1 MNTVLIQRFCLAVL
15 FVIVVSA
22 TGLRL
27 FGLGWDYGY
36 PYSPHPDERA
46 ILYAVERI
54 NIDSSTKNLN
64 PQWFSYGSLP
74 IYLNFFAIELLEKL
88 TPVNLESDGRLFGR
102 VLSAFAGLGVA
113 VYFYLMSVGFLGR
126 RWALFAVALLLF
138 SVLHVQIGHFLTV
151 DALLCFFIM
160 GALYSLNEFTKKVSL
175 KKAILVGV
183 WVGLGVA
190 TKLTALLIIPAV
202 CVSLF
207 MIALKESDNAE
218 IKASFFRL
226 LSTSFLR
233 GLLILL
239 TAGIIAIVCQPFILI
254 DWAGFIEDV
263 LIQGKMVVREIDFP
277 YTRQYIKTTP
287 YIYNI
292 WHLMVF
298 GLGLPLGLLSLTGLF
313 FVLQR
318 LTRGHIIRGVFLWLL
333 SFVLPA
339 ILLLFWGGIFV
350 KILAISLHVLL
361 SLLFLYSTK
370 KHRVPVAIVLFFSWT
385 LSYFLFVGSLDVKFI
400 RYMAPIVP
408 PLIGLGV
415 FMLKTLS
422 GHQDKRS
429 IKRSLIYLVGG
440 GVLLC
445 TGVYAIAFS
454 SIYGEEEHPGV
465 TMSKWIRSNVPERSI
480 ILSEHWEEPIP
491 YLVNYTVEELPI
503 YEEDL
508 PQKTT
513 SLSSSLARA
522 DYIVFYS
529 NRLYGTIPR
538 LSERYPITS
547 AYYRALFDGRLGFNL
562 VHAEEK
568 RISLFCVNFFE
579 DTFSPAGLSAPSSY
593 MSKQGCASINVGKT
607 DESFSVYDHPRA
619 MLFKKDLNLTQEEIS
634 SLLINTSHPQSVLKE
649 YTPQASDMSFFA
661 LKLTKNDEVIA
672 IVRWLLIFVV
682 LSILGVPFVYKLFE
696 NLPARG
702 VFFSK
707 HLSLLLFCVLVWL
720 LASTK
725 LANFTKDAIY
735 IAGALFATLSL
746 VLYVF
751 QWNRIVLWFKK
762 ELATILISEC
772 LFLFAFIAF
781 LFIRMANPDLW
792 HPYLGGEKPMEMAYL
807 SATMRSPFMPPYDP
821 WFAGEHLNYYYWGY
835 FLVGTLGNLLKI
847 APVLLFNLAVPSFFA
862 LTLVGSF
869 GIGHAIAGTWLGRGK
884 LKLSVER
891 SSLLKWPV
899 FCGGIVAV
907 LVVVIGNLDGAIQ
920 VVQNSVGCLFVSCE
934 GLLKEGAIVFDFWK
948 SSRVMTPDPPGFEIT
963 EFPFFTFLFGD
974 LHPHMMALPF
984 TLLSLCILFSLFLKL
999 ALSRVLN
1006 KTTVF
1011 LSCGVLGVSIGALR
1025 VLNTW
1030 DYPVY
1035 LLLAAVVLFFAN
1047 YIRNGGFGLNVI
1059 FHSIASIFCVFG
1071 FGYLVFLPFHLTYT
1085 FPLDPNGL
1093 LPIIKTTNTTTAVHF
1108 ATIYGLFF
1116 VITAAWVLSEILT
1129 KNTFPVLSKVWANFA
1144 GFKKYPAL
1152 IFLTVFAGTLL
1163 WWVSLMTG
1171 ETVVIVFP
1179 LLCLLSVLLFQ
1190 TIRGAASNA
1199 VAVKTFIFLVLGAAL
1214 LGIIGVEFFRLENDI
1229 DRMNTV
1235 FKAYMQV
1242 WVLFGIVAGVFLWR
1256 YCLESTR
1263 FSALK
1268 KRTVFFVLGLLLLGS
1283 LVYPVLG
1290 THKRLAV
1297 RFDTTH
1303 RLTLNGA
1310 EYMDTAVYRDPSE
1323 EIRLSH
1329 DKDAIDWMLVNFKG
1343 LPVVAEA
1350 VTPIYRW
1357 GSRISIYTGFPTVI
1371 GWNWHQQQQRIF
1383 SHKEI
1388 QQRAR
1393 DVELLYLSKEQS
1405 LVKEI
1410 IKKYDIE
1417 YVILGKVEKI
1427 YYYSKGNSFLDA
1439 AISSLTVPVYENG
1452 EVKILSTN
1460 FSPID

>member
-1 MNTVLIQRFCLAVL
+1 MNTVLVQRLSLAVL
-15 FVIVVSA
+15 LVIVVSA
-22 TGLRL
+22 VGLRL
-27 FGLGWDYGY
+27 YGLGWDSGY

-46 ILYAVERI
+46 MLYAVERI
-54 NIDSSTKNLN
+54 SLDSTAKNLN
-64 PQWFSYGSLP
+64 PQWFAYGSLP
-74 IYLNFFAIELLEKL
+74 IYVNFFAIELLEKIA
-88 TPVNLESDGRLFGR
+88 PFNLHSDGRLFGR
-102 VLSAFAGLGVA
+102 TLAALAGLGVA
-113 VYFYLMSVGFLGR
+113 VYFYLATVGFLGR
-126 RWALFAVALLLF
+126 RWSLFGVALLLF

-160 GALYSLNEFTKKVSL
+160 GALYSLNEFIKKGSF
-175 KKAILVGV
+175 KKAIIVGV
-183 WVGLGVA
+183 WIGLGVA
-190 TKLTALLIIPAV
+190 TKLTALLILPVV

-207 MIALKESDNAE
+207 LFALKARENTA
-218 IKASFFRL
+218 ITTSFFRL
-226 LSTSFLR
+226 TSVSFLR
-233 GLLILL
+233 GFLILL
-239 TAGIIAIVCQPFILI
+239 TAGIVVVVCQPFMLV
-254 DWAGFIEDV
+254 DWAGFVEDV
-263 LIQGKMVVREIDFP
+263 VTQGKMVVREIDFP
-277 YTRQYIKTTP
+277 YTRQYIKTAP

-298 GLGLPLGLLSLTGLF
+298 GLGLPLGLLSLAGVV
-313 FVLQR
+313 FVFQR
-318 LTRGHIIRGVFLWLL
+318 LTKRLSINGVLFFLL
-333 SFVLPA
+333 SFIVPA
-339 ILLLFWGGIFV
+339 IMLILWGGILV
-350 KILAISLHVLL
+350 KTLAISLHVFLFLL
-361 SLLFLYSTK
+361 SLYKANRHS
-370 KHRVPVAIVLFFSWT
+370 VPVAVVLFFTWT
-385 LSYFLFVGSLDVKFI
+385 LSYFLFVGSLEVKFV
-400 RYMAPIVP
+400 RYMAPVVP
-408 PLIGLGV
+408 PFIALGV
-415 FMLKTLS
+415 FALKTLAC
-422 GHQDKRS
+422 HHDTRRFKRT
-429 IKRSLIYLVGG
+429 LAYMVAG

-454 SIYGEEEHPGV
+454 SIYGGEEHPGV
-465 TMSKWIRSNVPERSI
+465 AMSKWIRANVPERAV

-491 YLVNYTVEELPI
+491 YLVNYTVQELPV
-503 YEEDL
+503 YEEDT
-508 PQKTT
+508 PQKVA
-513 SLSSSLARA
+513 SLSSSLAKA

-538 LSERYPITS
+538 LRERYPLTS
-547 AYYRALFDGRLGFNL
+547 TYYRALFDGRLGFSLINT
-562 VHAEEK
+562 EEK
-568 RISLFCVNFFE
+568 RISLFCVNLFE
-579 DTFSPAGLSAPSSY
+579 DTFSAAGLDIPATYPS
-593 MSKQGCASINVGKT
+593 KEGCVSINVGKT

-619 MLFKKDLNLTQEEIS
+619 MLFKKDTKLTQKEIS
-634 SLLINTSHPQSVLKE
+634 SLLINANHQQSVLAE
-649 YTPQASDMSFFA
+649 YASQSSEMSFFK
-661 LKLTKNDEVIA
+661 LKLTNNDEIA
-672 IVRWLLIFVV
+672 ATVRWILLFVALSV
-682 LSILGVPFVYKLFE
+682 LGLPFVFKLFE

-948 SSRVMTPDPPGFEIT
+948 SSRVMAPDPPGFEIT

-1059 FHSIASIFCVFG
+1059 FYSIASIFCVFG

-1144 GFKKYPAL
+1144 EFKKYPAV
-1152 IFLTVFAGTLL
+1152 IFLAVFAGTLL
-1163 WWVSLMTG
+1163 WWVSLLTG

-1179 LLCLLSVLLFQ
+1179 LLCLLSILLFQ
-1190 TIRGAASNA
+1190 AIREAASNV